1 MVRALAEARQAVKAL
16 LERMQV
22 KLGYFVPSPL
32 PCLPAPPITPL
43 LSAPSFAPS
52 LAPSG
57 RACQPDKR
65 SFKEAEEDAEEA
77 GGHVGQ
83 AGGRASQADGSPGSQ
98 ARPFGHGG

>member
-1 MVRALAEARQAVKAL
+1 L
-16 LERMQV
+16 LEKELIKPGRRSTA
-22 KLGYFVPSPL
+22 PSGNRPM
-32 PCLPAPPITPL
+32 L

-57 RACQPDKR
+57 RACQPVKR
-65 SFKEAEEDAEEA
+65 SFAEAVEEA
-77 GGHVGQ
+77 GGRVGQ

>member
-57 RACQPDKR
+57 RACQPVKR
-65 SFKEAEEDAEEA
+65 SFAEAVEEA
-77 GGHVGQ
+77 GGRVGQ